1 MISEK
6 LLSLVGETDK
16 LDELK
21 AIMGEIDAVEAENTT
36 LKTSLEESTERIKKL
51 NEVNANLL
59 LSSVGNTGTSD
70 KEDEGEPDILDMS
83 DDEFDEYFDEKY
95 QKVQEV

>member
-6 LLSLVGETDK
+6 LLTIVGETEK

-21 AIMGEIDAVEAENTT
+21 ALMDEVDKLEAENTE
-36 LKTSLEESTERIKKL
+36 LKANAEELENHIKEL

-59 LSSVGNTGTSD
+59 ISSVGKATEEAKEEKESIED
-70 KEDEGEPDILDMS
+70 MDEDEFFAYLDN
-83 DDEFDEYFDEKY
+83 KLNG
-95 QKVQEV
+95 

>member
-6 LLSLVGETDK
+6 LLGIIGETEK

-21 AIMGEIDAVEAENTT
+21 AIMDEVDKLEAENTE
-36 LKTSLEESTERIKKL
+36 LKANSEVLENHIKEL

-59 LSSVGNTGTSD
+59 ISSVGKATEEPKNEEIAI
-70 KEDEGEPDILDMS
+70 EDM
-83 DDEFDEYFDEKY
+83 DEEEFFEYLEN
-95 QKVQEV
+95 KVNG

>member
-6 LLSLVGETDK
+6 LLGIVGETEK

-21 AIMGEIDAVEAENTT
+21 AIMNEVDKLEAENTE
-36 LKTSLEESTERIKKL
+36 LKANAESLENHIKEL

-59 LSSVGNTGTSD
+59 ISSVGKFAEEPKDEETAIED
-70 KEDEGEPDILDMS
+70 MDEDE
-83 DDEFDEYFDEKY
+83 FFEYLKN
-95 QKVQEV
+95 KVNG

>member
-6 LLSLVGETDK
+6 LLAIVGETEK

-21 AIMGEIDAVEAENTT
+21 ALMDEMDVLEAENTE
-36 LKTSLEESTERIKKL
+36 LKANAEELENHIKEL

-59 LSSVGNTGTSD
+59 ISSVGKST
-70 KEDEGEPDILDMS
+70 EDEREEEPAIEDM
-83 DDEFDEYFDEKY
+83 DEEEFFDYLKN
-95 QKVQEV
+95 KVNG

>member
-6 LLSLVGETDK
+6 LLSIVGETEK

-21 AIMGEIDAVEAENTT
+21 ALMDEIDAVEAENTT
-36 LKTSLEESTERIKKL
+36 LTANAEELENHIKEL

-59 LSSVGNTGTSD
+59 ISSVGKAVEEEKEETSIEDMDEEEFLAYLDD
-70 KEDEGEPDILDMS
+70 K
-83 DDEFDEYFDEKY
+83 
-95 QKVQEV
+95 VNA

>member
-6 LLSLVGETDK
+6 LLTIVGETEK

-21 AIMGEIDAVEAENTT
+21 ALMDEVDKLEAENTE
-36 LKTSLEESTERIKKL
+36 LKANAEELENHIKEL

-59 LSSVGNTGTSD
+59 ISSVGKATEET
-70 KEDEGEPDILDMS
+70 KEEKESIEDMDEEEFFAYLDN
-83 DDEFDEYFDEKY
+83 KLNG
-95 QKVQEV
+95 

>member
-6 LLSLVGETDK
+6 LLSIVGETEK

-21 AIMGEIDAVEAENTT
+21 ALMDEIDAVEAENTT
-36 LKTSLEESTERIKKL
+36 LKANAEELENHIKEL

-59 LSSVGNTGTSD
+59 ISSVGKTVEEEKEETSIEDMDEEEFLAYLDD
-70 KEDEGEPDILDMS
+70 K
-83 DDEFDEYFDEKY
+83 
-95 QKVQEV
+95 VNA